1 MPDHLNICLMN
12 DSFPPLLDGVA
23 NTVQN
28 YADILTERGDK
39 AIVVVP
45 YYPNTVDDYDYP
57 VLRYPSL
64 NTTRLVGYRAGYP
77 FSPAT
82 LEELERADL
91 DLIHTHC
98 PFMSTAVARTLRE
111 RVDVPLIFT
120 YHTKFDI
127 DIRRAVRGELLQ
139 TKAIQ
144 LLVSNISACDEVW
157 AVSHGAGENLRS
169 LGYQGDIVVMENGVD
184 FPRGAAAPE
193 LVEEIRRRH
202 RIPAEHPVYLFVGRL
217 RWYKSV
223 REILDGL
230 RCLKEAGRDFTMV
243 FVGKG
248 DDQEEMEAYAAQ
260 LGLADSCR
268 FVGPVYDREQL
279 RGYYTMA
286 DLFLFPSSYDT
297 FGLVVREAA
306 ACGTASI
313 LVRDSCAAEGAVDGE
328 NSFLVEETGES
339 VGRCLLRVGHDRD
352 LMARVGRSAQETL
365 YIPWEDSVA
374 RARARYEVVLERYR
388 AGHTGRKL
396 EWSDEFFNSMSE
408 LCEKVAW
415 VRRQREKVLNR
426 GRELKELRKTLREK
440 FYRYF

>member
-127 DIRRAVRGELLQ
+127 DIRRA
-139 TKAIQ
+139 
-144 LLVSNISACDEVW
+144 ISATVRSGRSSRMVTAQSTPCGTW
-157 AVSHGAGENLRS
+157 AAS
-169 LGYQGDIVVMENGVD
+169 
-184 FPRGAAAPE
+184 
-193 LVEEIRRRH
+193 
-202 RIPAEHPVYLFVGRL
+202 
-217 RWYKSV
+217 
-223 REILDGL
+223 
-230 RCLKEAGRDFTMV
+230 
-243 FVGKG
+243 
-248 DDQEEMEAYAAQ
+248 
-260 LGLADSCR
+260 
-268 FVGPVYDREQL
+268 
-279 RGYYTMA
+279 
-286 DLFLFPSSYDT
+286 PSSPCGHGGGWFSVCVPT
-297 FGLVVREAA
+297 SRPWTERPRAA
-306 ACGTASI
+306 LSQFPACGAS
-313 LVRDSCAAEGAVDGE
+313 SPAPPAA
-328 NSFLVEETGES
+328 
-339 VGRCLLRVGHDRD
+339 
-352 LMARVGRSAQETL
+352 RS
-365 YIPWEDSVA
+365 W
-374 RARARYEVVLERYR
+374 
-388 AGHTGRKL
+388 
-396 EWSDEFFNSMSE
+396 
-408 LCEKVAW
+408 
-415 VRRQREKVLNR
+415 RRPR
-426 GRELKELRKTLREK
+426 
-440 FYRYF
+440 